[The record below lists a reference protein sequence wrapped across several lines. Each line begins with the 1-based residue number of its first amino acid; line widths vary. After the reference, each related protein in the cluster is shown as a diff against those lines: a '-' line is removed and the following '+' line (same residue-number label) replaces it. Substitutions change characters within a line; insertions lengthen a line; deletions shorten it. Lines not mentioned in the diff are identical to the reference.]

1 MATDAQAL
9 DGIEAGWPG
18 IGARNRWFGAEGV
31 AHAVLIAVGDD
42 SLFAAAA
49 LPRGV
54 SLDPARFVTLVA

>member
-9 DGIEAGWPG
+9 DRIEAGWPG
-18 IGARNRWFGAEGV
+18 IGAPSRWFGAERV

-49 LPRGV
+49 LLRGV
-54 SLDPARFVTLVA
+54 SLAPACFVTLVA